1 MRRLLL
7 ALALGLVLFWLLASY
22 LPQLRFWSPV
32 AFHPRLV
39 PWFQGL
45 LLVGAVLFVA
55 IQISLLWAVR
65 RFPSRIPWVE
75 VSAGSQQE
83 PRGVSPLARAE
94 VRIDRRLEY
103 LWTALPLVGTLV
115 LIGVTAH
122 LIGG

>member
-1 MRRLLL
+1 MRRLLP

-22 LPQLRFWSPV
+22 LPQLRFWHPI

-55 IQISLLWAVR
+55 IQISLLRAVD
-65 RFPSRIPWVE
+65 RFPARVPRAEASPGE
-75 VSAGSQQE
+75 LQE
-83 PRGVSPLARAE
+83 PRTASPLERAE
-94 VRIDRRLEY
+94 IRIDRRLEY

-115 LIGVTAH
+115 LIGMTAH

>member
-22 LPQLRFWSPV
+22 LPQFRFWSPV

-45 LLVGAVLFVA
+45 LLVGAALFVA
-55 IQISLLWAVR
+55 IQISLLWAVK
-65 RFPSRIPWVE
+65 RFPSQIPRME
-75 VSAGSQQE
+75 VSPGSQQE
-83 PRGVSPLARAE
+83 PGGIASFGRAE
-94 VRIDRRLEY
+94 IRIDRRLEY

-122 LIGG
+122 LIGR